1 MNAQFLNPDAIVSTE
16 DLAAKLNDAS
26 IRVFECTTYLEAP
39 TQGVDAPYTVRPGRA
54 EYDEGHIPGSAFLDL
69 QGQLSDDASPSHL
82 RFTMPVPQDLGE
94 RLKALG
100 VGDDT
105 HVVVYS
111 RGNMQWATRVW
122 WMLYAIGFDNAS
134 VLDGGYNKWSQEG
147 REVTSKTTAFAP
159 AASLTVNP
167 RPHAFVGKAE
177 VQGAI
182 GNADVCT
189 INALSA
195 ELHRGESERY
205 GRAGRIPGSVNLP
218 ATSLQSP
225 ADRTFPTPDDA
236 QAAFENIGLRHD
248 QRSIVYCGGGIAAT
262 LDAFLMLQ
270 LGYENVGVYDASMSE
285 WARDPALAVETG

>member
-16 DLAAKLNDAS
+16 NLAAKLNDAS
-26 IRVFECTTYLEAP
+26 VRVFECTTYLETP
-39 TQGVDAPYTVRPGRA
+39 TEGVDAPYTVRPGRA
-54 EYDEGHIPGSAFLDL
+54 EYDQGHIPGSAFLDL
-69 QGQLSDDASPSHL
+69 QGQLSDGASPSHL
-82 RFTMPVPQDLGE
+82 RFTMPAPQDLSE

-105 HVVVYS
+105 HVVLYS

-134 VLDGGYNKWSQEG
+134 VLDGGYDKWSQEG
-147 REVTSKTTAFAP
+147 REVSSQEITFAP
-159 AASLTVNP
+159 AAALTVNS
-167 RPHAFVGKAE
+167 RPHAFVGKDE
-177 VQGAI
+177 VQSAI
-182 GNADVCT
+182 GDPSVCT

-205 GRAGRIPGSVNLP
+205 GRPGRIPGSVNLP
-218 ATSLQSP
+218 ATSLQSA
-225 ADRTFPTPDDA
+225 ADKSFPTPDDA
-236 QAAFENIGLRHD
+236 QAAFDDIGLQRN

>member
-1 MNAQFLNPDAIVSTE
+1 
-16 DLAAKLNDAS
+16 
-26 IRVFECTTYLEAP
+26 
-39 TQGVDAPYTVRPGRA
+39 
-54 EYDEGHIPGSAFLDL
+54 
-69 QGQLSDDASPSHL
+69 
-82 RFTMPVPQDLGE
+82 MPAPQDLSE

-105 HVVVYS
+105 HVVLYS

-134 VLDGGYNKWSQEG
+134 VLDGGYDKWSQEG
-147 REVTSKTTAFAP
+147 REVSSQETTFASS
-159 AASLTVNP
+159 ATLTVNS
-167 RPHAFVGKAE
+167 RPHAFVGKDE
-177 VQGAI
+177 VQSAI
-182 GNADVCT
+182 GDPSVCT

-205 GRAGRIPGSVNLP
+205 GRPGRIPGSVNLP
-218 ATSLQSP
+218 ATSLQSA
-225 ADRTFPTPDDA
+225 ADKSFPTPDDA
-236 QAAFENIGLRHD
+236 QAAFDDIGLQRN

-285 WARDPALAVETG
+285 WARDPELAVETG

>member
-16 DLAAKLNDAS
+16 NLAAKLNDAS
-26 IRVFECTTYLEAP
+26 VRVFECTTYLETP
-39 TQGVDAPYTVRPGRA
+39 TEGVDAPYTVRPGRT
-54 EYDEGHIPGSAFLDL
+54 EYDQGHIPGSAFLDL

-82 RFTMPVPQDLGE
+82 RFTMPAPQDLSE

-105 HVVVYS
+105 HVVLYS

-134 VLDGGYNKWSQEG
+134 VLDGGYDKWSQEG
-147 REVTSKTTAFAP
+147 REVSSQETTFAP
-159 AASLTVNP
+159 SATLTVNS
-167 RPHAFVGKAE
+167 RPHAFVGKDE
-177 VQGAI
+177 VQSAI
-182 GNADVCT
+182 GDPSVCT

-205 GRAGRIPGSVNLP
+205 GRPGRIPGSVNLP
-218 ATSLQSP
+218 ATSLQSA
-225 ADRTFPTPDDA
+225 ADKSFPTPDDA
-236 QAAFENIGLRHD
+236 QAAFDDVGLQRN

-285 WARDPALAVETG
+285 WARDDSLPIESD